1 MQIETL
7 KVFCDIVET
16 GSFSESGKRNSIT
29 QSAVSQQIRSLEKR
43 FGVAFFERGKKNFAM
58 TAEGEVFE
66 AAARE
71 MLEIFDEAQS
81 IAGVLVTLGVEHD
94 QRGDSVL
101 GGYSEIHARGH
112 VDRGHKSAAQ
122 HQQEKRE
129 HHFCG
134 NQ

>member
-71 MLEIFDEAQS
+71 MLEIFDS
-81 IAGVLVTLGVEHD
+81 IESRLQEIKDVVEGMLRISTVFSIGLHD
-94 QRGDSVL
+94 LPRGWRHSRR
-101 GGYSEIHARGH
+101 SFPMW
-112 VDRGHKSAAQ
+112 K
-122 HQQEKRE
+122 
-129 HHFCG
+129 
-134 NQ
+134 